1 MISVQLYHSKN
12 NYAIAMLSRP
22 TLAVS
27 RHTISPIC
35 DHGGPWGTMG
45 DPLTAPKCPKMYPKP
60 LDFLLST
67 SNVISMQSYHSKID
81 YAVTMLSQPTLAV
94 SIHIISPI
102 CDHGGPPH
110 SPKTVKTTPKTTRFS
125 FVHVQHPPPTCI
137 KVISSPK
144 ASNGQRFPCPA
155 LLFWVVAP

>member
-1 MISVQLYHSKN
+1 
-12 NYAIAMLSRP
+12 MLSRP

-155 LLFWVVAP
+155 LLSPWFSWGEAGQRHR

>member
-1 MISVQLYHSKN
+1 MQLLCYLDLPWLCLGTLYHPFVT
-12 NYAIAMLSRP
+12 MG
-22 TLAVS
+22 
-27 RHTISPIC
+27 

-45 DPLTAPKCPKMYPKP
+45 DPLAALKCAKMYPKP

-125 FVHVQHPPPTCI
+125 FVHVQQPPPTCI

-144 ASNGQRFPCPA
+144 ALNGQRFPCPA
-155 LLFWVVAP
+155 LLFGQRPQ

>member
-1 MISVQLYHSKN
+1 
-12 NYAIAMLSRP
+12 
-22 TLAVS
+22 
-27 RHTISPIC
+27 
-35 DHGGPWGTMG
+35 MG

-81 YAVTMLSQPTLAV
+81 YAVTMLSRPTLAV

-155 LLFWVVAP
+155 LLFFGYHGGSWAAALIGDKVLCNGEIFFMFVRHGWLAG